1 MKKLFL
7 IAKWELKEKFLHK
20 SFIIYFFISQF
31 LLFLTISLTGDN
43 SEPSN
48 IPKTIGIVTPT
59 IINTSKLIKS
69 VNETNSLII
78 KINKNDFLTE
88 SGSLDYN
95 KLLFA
100 EHLDFLIAND
110 TKGISLYYSGF
121 KENSEVIEVQS
132 ILLNTLSNDIY
143 NNTKF
148 NLKKIT
154 PIGNFSINT
163 LINKLGINLIF
174 IFIILV
180 SGNLFLRSFSY
191 EKSNK
196 IIEILLSST
205 SSNILILGKSIGLF
219 IFVIIQLFFW
229 LLTSSLFGNSFLN
242 STLFNF
248 EILSLFFVGLTFYVT
263 VFTGLGTLVNYE
275 SDTNLVMGIISLFLI
290 LPLLTIKEIIFFP
303 NSIISTFLTYF
314 PFTAT
319 STLIIKSGF
328 LSINFNEIIISLSLL
343 IIFIFLISKTISILF
358 ERSIQNLDR
367 KNTFCKF
374 SKKSN

>member
-48 IPKTIGIVTPT
+48 IPKTIGIISPSTL
-59 IINTSKLIKS
+59 NTSKLIKS
-69 VNETNSLII
+69 VNESKSLII

-88 SGSLDYN
+88 SGSLDYE

-100 EHLDFLIAND
+100 EHFDFVIEND
-110 TKGISLYYSGF
+110 TNGISLYYSGF
-121 KENSEVIEVQS
+121 IENSKVIEVQS
-132 ILLNTLSNDIY
+132 ILLNTLSADLF
-143 NNTKF
+143 NNSKF

-154 PIGNFSINT
+154 PIGNFSITT

-205 SSNILILGKSIGLF
+205 SSNILILGKSIGLL
-219 IFVIIQLFFW
+219 IFVLIQLFFW
-229 LLTSSLFGNSFLN
+229 LLTSSLFGNSFIN
-242 STLFNF
+242 NTLFNV
-248 EILSLFFVGLTFYVT
+248 ETLSLFFVGLTFYVT
-263 VFTGLGTLVNYE
+263 VFTGLGTLINYE

-290 LPLLTIKEIIFFP
+290 IPLLVIKEIIFFP

-314 PFTAT
+314 PFTST

-328 LSINFNEIIISLSLL
+328 LTISRSELIISLSLL
-343 IIFIFLISKTISILF
+343 LFSIFLISKTISFLF
-358 ERSIQNLDR
+358 ERSIQNLDSQQ
-367 KNTFCKF
+367 TFWKF
-374 SKKSN
+374 SKKI